1 MHRTTQIYITVH
13 KKFTTTGHR
22 EFKNGSNITKRV
34 RQKQTKVHLFLPNFH
49 GPPGGVQLLA
59 HLPGLATPRKACGT
73 GLRHVSRKK
82 AHPAPFFNA
91 CRPFGFKSLRGSK
104 REKSEWYM
112 KHHSDYLARPEG
124 FEPPSFG
131 IGIHCDIQ
139 LRHGRK
145 YIILNCTNH
154 YTTKKGQC
162 PHEKMRFYQFSL
174 LRRSKVW

>member
-1 MHRTTQIYITVH
+1 MRNKKSEREQLVPIWPARRDAAACAPARLGHPTQ
-13 KKFTTTGHR
+13 G
-22 EFKNGSNITKRV
+22 V
-34 RQKQTKVHLFLPNFH
+34 RY
-49 GPPGGVQLLA
+49 
-59 HLPGLATPRKACGT
+59 R
-73 GLRHVSRKK
+73 
-82 AHPAPFFNA
+82 PAPRLAKKGAPGAFFNA
-91 CRPFGFKSLRGSK
+91 RRPFGFKSLRGSK

-145 YIILNCTNH
+145 YIILNCTDH

-174 LRRSKVW
+174 LRRGKVW